1 MKINPIYLDKFI
13 STKYYYLYPVTKGVY
28 LSFDKNTLDY
38 IDVEFMYTPNYI
50 IDKYVLQKLNELYS
64 ISYLI

>member
-13 STKYYYLYPVTKGVY
+13 NSKYYYFYPVMKGVY
-28 LSFDKNTLDY
+28 LSFDKSTLEY
-38 IDVEFMYTPNYI
+38 IDVEFMFTPNYI
-50 IDKYVLQKLNELYS
+50 VDKYVLEKLNELYS

>member
-13 STKYYYLYPVTKGVY
+13 NTKYYYLYPVTKGVY
-28 LSFDKNTLDY
+28 LSFDKSTLDY
-38 IDVEFMYTPNYI
+38 IDVEFMFTPNYI
-50 IDKYVLQKLNELYS
+50 VDKYVLEKLNELYS